1 MLTPWRTKVTETK
14 FYLTL
19 IVISVVTL
27 MTCILLL
34 LRSYMK
40 LKSRNETLRESIE
53 NLGRLNDKLR
63 MDRHDYLNHL
73 QVIYGLMELKE
84 YEDMNSYLRT
94 VYKDLLKTGKAIKT
108 SKPAINALLAAK
120 SAEAESRGIEFVIE
134 VKSDLSKLSIEDWE
148 LCKVLSNLIDNA
160 FRALKESERETKKV
174 RIDITETSDRYIFCV
189 ENNGPEIPEEIRE
202 SIFKR
207 GFSTKKEEGH
217 GMGLSIVSE
226 ILSSNMGSITLTSNE
241 EETAFRV
248 SFEKGA

>member
-1 MLTPWRTKVTETK
+1 MTETK

-134 VKSDLSKLSIEDWE
+134 VKSDLSKLSIEE
-148 LCKVLSNLIDNA
+148 LSNMFDDYVDREEYLV
-160 FRALKESERETKKV
+160 ALQQKAESA
-174 RIDITETSDRYIFCV
+174 
-189 ENNGPEIPEEIRE
+189 
-202 SIFKR
+202 
-207 GFSTKKEEGH
+207 STDEMQSQDSK
-217 GMGLSIVSE
+217 
-226 ILSSNMGSITLTSNE
+226 
-241 EETAFRV
+241 
-248 SFEKGA
+248 